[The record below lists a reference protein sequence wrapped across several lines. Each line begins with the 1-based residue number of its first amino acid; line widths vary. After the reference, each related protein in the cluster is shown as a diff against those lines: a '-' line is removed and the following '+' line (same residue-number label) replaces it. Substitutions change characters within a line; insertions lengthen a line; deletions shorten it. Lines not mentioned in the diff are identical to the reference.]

1 MGACLWLA
9 HTLLDYASMLLRRG
23 NGDDRARALGY
34 LDTAIK
40 DATASGLKSLGDKAI
55 ALRASLAILP
65 AASPTPEAPR
75 SAETDSSKI
84 LSKEGEVWR
93 LEWAG
98 KTSRLKDSKGLGY
111 IAHLLRYPG
120 QEFHVLDMV
129 APGSSAA
136 EQFGEF
142 TGGETEELSQ
152 SRSRGFDEQY
162 RQNAFGDAGE
172 MLDARAK
179 ASYKKRLAELRE
191 EIAESRRLGED
202 KRAQKAE
209 DESDAITKEL
219 ARAVGLS
226 GRDRRAAAVTEQ
238 ALGNI
243 ARAITASIQKIA
255 RSNAAMGQHLA
266 KSIRTGTFCS
276 YIPDVSP
283 SDGTMRPAQAS
294 AESAASSSIDA
305 VAAAAVAEPGD
316 ISAHAAPDC
325 TATILFS
332 DMESSSV
339 LFERLGDLRAQE
351 NLRAHNAL
359 VREQVALHKGYEMK
373 SIGDGFMI
381 AFSGA
386 RLALLCA
393 MAIQRAFTSYCQQ
406 NTATPL
412 RVRIRLHVGETI
424 NESAHFFG
432 KAMILSARI
441 AALAHGGEIL
451 VSATLRD
458 LTESAGDLRFA
469 EVGEVQLKG
478 LAGTHRIYKAIW

>member
-1 MGACLWLA
+1 MFDSGR
-9 HTLLDYASMLLRRG
+9 MLLRRG

-34 LDTAIK
+34 LDTAMK

-55 ALRASLAILP
+55 ALRASLAVLP
-65 AASPTPEAPR
+65 AASPTPEPPR

-84 LSKEGEVWR
+84 VSKEGEVWR

-98 KTSRLKDSKGLGY
+98 ETSRLKDSKGLGY
-111 IAHLLRYPG
+111 IAHLLRYQG

-255 RSNAAMGQHLA
+255 RSNSAMGKHLA

-276 YIPDVSP
+276 YIPDTIST
-283 SDGTMRPAQAS
+283 DAT
-294 AESAASSSIDA
+294 ASSSIDA
-305 VAAAAVAEPGD
+305 VAAA
-316 ISAHAAPDC
+316 
-325 TATILFS
+325 
-332 DMESSSV
+332 
-339 LFERLGDLRAQE
+339 
-351 NLRAHNAL
+351 
-359 VREQVALHKGYEMK
+359 
-373 SIGDGFMI
+373 
-381 AFSGA
+381 
-386 RLALLCA
+386 
-393 MAIQRAFTSYCQQ
+393 
-406 NTATPL
+406 
-412 RVRIRLHVGETI
+412 
-424 NESAHFFG
+424 
-432 KAMILSARI
+432 
-441 AALAHGGEIL
+441 
-451 VSATLRD
+451 
-458 LTESAGDLRFA
+458 
-469 EVGEVQLKG
+469 
-478 LAGTHRIYKAIW
+478 